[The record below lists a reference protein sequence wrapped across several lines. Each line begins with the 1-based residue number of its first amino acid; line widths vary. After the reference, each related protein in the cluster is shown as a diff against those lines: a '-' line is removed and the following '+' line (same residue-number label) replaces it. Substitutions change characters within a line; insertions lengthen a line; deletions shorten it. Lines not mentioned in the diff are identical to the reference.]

1 VQIWCVM
8 CRRHDGEAD
17 LLPIVDLA
25 VLLPPQNTATTES
38 LRGFSYEAGLA
49 VLGCSGETRVAHNH
63 NQKVA
68 RGFRHLSD
76 QQRTTSSVS
85 SR

>member
-1 VQIWCVM
+1 M

-49 VLGCSGETRVAHNH
+49 VGLPQGDTSGAQSQPEGGTWFSSLVRPAENDLISIVAM
-63 NQKVA
+63 K
-68 RGFRHLSD
+68 RE
-76 QQRTTSSVS
+76 
-85 SR
+85 